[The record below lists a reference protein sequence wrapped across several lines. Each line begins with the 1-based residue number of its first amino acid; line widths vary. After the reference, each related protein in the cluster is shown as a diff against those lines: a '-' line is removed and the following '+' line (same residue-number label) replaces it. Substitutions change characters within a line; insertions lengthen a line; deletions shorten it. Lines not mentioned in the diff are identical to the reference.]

1 MLHVSFPWEKYK
13 MMADISDLEIFAR
26 VVSAGSLSAAGRELD
41 LSPAVVSKRLRRLED
56 HLGTRLLQ
64 RTTRQIALT
73 EAGQGYFERI
83 VPILAGLDE
92 AEAFVTRRSTIARG
106 TLKITAPT
114 SFGRLHIAPYLR
126 NFMIENPDLNVNL
139 MLTDTIVDIVGEGI
153 DLAIRIGELADS
165 SLVAKRLAPVSRILV
180 AAPQY
185 FTGRTPPKTLNDL
198 GIHICIAPHNGEPWR
213 LEGPE
218 GSIVYR
224 PIGPL
229 LTNSSEV
236 VREAVIGGVG
246 IALRST
252 WDVGP
257 ELASGALVRVL
268 PEYEGN
274 RSVAVHALYPSKQ
287 FLPAKVRLFIDYLV
301 SLYAPT
307 PPWDHRVGQTTDS
320 IVAMP
325 KRRAMVSDP
334 VIRTSPANVFPP
346 AGRN

>member
-1 MLHVSFPWEKYK
+1 MI
-13 MMADISDLEIFAR
+13 ADLSDLEIFAR
-26 VVSAGSLSAAGRELD
+26 VVSAGSLSAAGRELE

-73 EAGQGYFERI
+73 EAGQGFFERI
-83 VPILAGLDE
+83 LPILAGLDE

-126 NFMIENPDLNVNL
+126 PFMTENPDLNVNL
-139 MLTDTIVDIVGEGI
+139 MLTDKIIDIVGDGI

-180 AAPQY
+180 AAPSY
-185 FTGRTPPKTLNDL
+185 FQGRTPPKTLNDL
-198 GIHICIAPHNGEPWR
+198 ANHICIPPHNGEPWR

-218 GSIVYR
+218 GAIIHR
-224 PIGPL
+224 PVGPL

-252 WDVGP
+252 WDIGP
-257 ELASGALVRVL
+257 ELASGALQRVL
-268 PEYEGN
+268 PDYEGN
-274 RSVAVHALYPSKQ
+274 RNVAIYALYPSKQ
-287 FLPAKVRLFIDYLV
+287 FLPAKVRLFIDYLA
-301 SLYAPT
+301 SLYAPV
-307 PPWDHRVGQTTDS
+307 PPWSRPIASGDKVIIAT
-320 IVAMP
+320 P
-325 KRRAMVSDP
+325 RRGAVPSEP
-334 VIRTSPANVFPP
+334 VIRTRAANSQRQT
-346 AGRN
+346 G

>member
-1 MLHVSFPWEKYK
+1 
-13 MMADISDLEIFAR
+13 MMADLSDLEIFAR

-126 NFMIENPDLNVNL
+126 KFMMDNPDLNVNL
-139 MLTDTIVDIVGEGI
+139 MLTDKIVDIVGEGI

-180 AAPQY
+180 ASPGY
-185 FTGRTPPKTLNDL
+185 FHGRTSPKTLNDL
-198 GIHICIAPHNGEPWR
+198 GTHICIPPHNGEPWR

-218 GSIVYR
+218 GSIIYR
-224 PIGPL
+224 PVGPL

-252 WDVGP
+252 WDVGS
-257 ELASGALVRVL
+257 ELATGALVRVL

-274 RSVAVHALYPSKQ
+274 RSVAIHALYPSKQ

-301 SLYAPT
+301 SLYAPA
-307 PPWDHRVGQTTDS
+307 PPWDQRRTPANDS
-320 IVAMP
+320 VIAMP
-325 KRRAMVSDP
+325 KRHAIISDQ
-334 VIRTSPANVFPP
+334 VIRTSQKNAFPS
-346 AGRN
+346 AGQN